1 MGRAE
6 STREGLKM
14 AKGYIIARVS
24 IRDESAYKEYADLAR
39 IAMQKYG
46 ARILARGGRYEA
58 LEGSARPRN
67 VILEFE
73 TFDDALRYWKSAEYQ
88 DARRHRIGAAEIELC
103 AVEGV

>member
-1 MGRAE
+1 MP
-6 STREGLKM
+6 
-14 AKGYIIARVS
+14 KGYIIARVS
-24 IRDESAYKEYADLAR
+24 IEDEGAYKTYAELAR

-67 VILEFE
+67 VILEFD
-73 TFDDALRYWKSAEYQ
+73 TFEAALTYWKSNEYQ
-88 DARRHRIGAAEIELC
+88 DARKHRIGAAEIELC